1 MVGSIILTLALAFSI
16 ISMIMYFLN
25 YRGYKNTLNYGRIA
39 YHGMAVLVISA
50 SVFLWYAILTHQY
63 QYNYIYSYSN
73 NSLRDLGIFQLMSS
87 FWGGQEGSFMLWLL
101 LTAIVGIILQSYCS
115 KRGDLE
121 PRVMAVFTLATSFLL
136 VMVSPWFK
144 NPFEYIWVTPVFV
157 KIEHINS
164 QFLNADIYPFLQ
176 SFFFTDQSTNQS
188 FIQVS
193 SDLVSQL
200 SQAGISVNQFIID
213 GKGLNPQLLNFW
225 MQIHPPILFAGF
237 SMATVPFAFAIAAL
251 MKNDYRDW
259 VKQAFPWML
268 AGMGV
273 LGLGIMLGGY
283 WAYEML
289 GWGGYWAWDPVE
301 NSSLIP
307 WLVGV
312 AGIHTL
318 LVQKKTQAKGGIG
331 KYAKTNLML
340 CVLTYVFV
348 LYSTFLTRSG
358 VLGDASVHSFVD
370 PGMFVYLFLI
380 LFIGTFILLGFGMI
394 AFRWKTLNEN
404 IKDDESLLSRELGLF
419 TAMIV
424 LIASAIIVLVGT
436 SAPIFGK
443 SVDTYFYNEMHL
455 PLAIIIMFLNGISLL
470 IKWQKSDTNELIK
483 KSTYAAIGAVLFT
496 ILLVIFGEVR
506 DIMIIILSLTTAFS
520 LFVNVDI
527 AIKIVKGNF
536 KMLGAYVAHIGIAL
550 FILGVIGSAVY
561 SEEVTVD
568 LVKGKSVPAFGY
580 ELTFTGGY
588 AIENNTKFAFNVEVK
603 KGNSKYT
610 IAPIMYRSEFNNS
623 IVREPAILT
632 LLTKDIYFSPLG
644 YDEGG
649 QTQSQH
655 SHNHISLEKGASTE
669 FEGTKIT
676 FIKFNMAAETMQL
689 MSEGKDFQMGAV
701 LEIEKDGKKMETE
714 LLRKK
719 VGEQIEFTSF
729 KSEEMNLKIELENL
743 AAGVI
748 DIALSALDS
757 SETHTKTTQTETN
770 EVLSVTASIK
780 PFVNLVWAGVAIMVI
795 GFFIAMTR
803 RLKESRIIS

>member
-1 MVGSIILTLALAFSI
+1 MF
-16 ISMIMYFLN
+16 FLN

-39 YHGMAVLVISA
+39 YHGMAVLVIAA
-50 SVFLWYAILTHQY
+50 SVYLWYAILTHQY

-73 NSLRDLGIFQLMSS
+73 NDLRNLGVFQLLSS

-101 LTAIVGIILQSYCS
+101 LTAIVGIILQSYTS

-121 PRVMAVFTLATSFLL
+121 PRVMAVFTLATTFLL

-164 QFLNADIYPFLQ
+164 QFFNLPFIQ
-176 SFFFTDQSTNQS
+176 QFFFTDQSTNQG
-188 FIQVS
+188 FIQVNKE
-193 SDLVSQL
+193 LAGLL
-200 SQAGISVNQFIID
+200 SQAGVSMNNFITD
-213 GKGLNPQLLNFW
+213 GRGLNPQLLNFW
-225 MQIHPPILFAGF
+225 MQIHPPILFTGF

-251 MKNDYRDW
+251 MKNDYKDW

-370 PGMFVYLFLI
+370 PGMIIYLFLL
-380 LFIGTFILLGFGMI
+380 LFIGTFTLLGFGMI

-404 IKDDESLLSRELGLF
+404 IKDDESILSRELALF

-443 SVDTYFYNEMHL
+443 AVDTYFYNEMHL

-470 IKWQKSDTNELIK
+470 IKWQKSDANELIK
-483 KSTYAAIGAVLFT
+483 KSTYAAVGAVLFT

-568 LVKGKSVPAFGY
+568 LVKGKPVTAFGY
-580 ELTFTGGY
+580 DLTFTGGY
-588 AIENNTKFAFNVEVK
+588 QIENNTKFAFNIDVK
-603 KGNSKYT
+603 KGNSEYQ
-610 IAPIMYRSEFNNS
+610 IAPVMYRSEFNNS

-632 LLTKDIYFSPLG
+632 LLTKDIYFAPLG

-649 QTQSQH
+649 QSQSPH
-655 SHNHISLEKGASTE
+655 SHNHISLEKGGSTE

-676 FIKFNMAAETMQL
+676 FVKFNMAAETMQA

-701 LEIEKDGKKMETE
+701 LEIEKDGKKIETE
-714 LLRKK
+714 LIRK
-719 VGEQIEFTSF
+719 VTGGQVEFTSF
-729 KSEEMNLKIELENL
+729 ESKEMNLKIELENL
-743 AAGVI
+743 AAGNI
-748 DIALSALDS
+748 DIAVTPLSG
-757 SETHTKTTQTETN
+757 SESENQTVQTTTN
-770 EVLSVTASIK
+770 EVLSVSASIK

-803 RLKESRIIS
+803 RLKESKIIS

>member
-1 MVGSIILTLALAFSI
+1 MIGSIILTLALAFST
-16 ISMIMYFLN
+16 ISMIMFFLN

-39 YHGMAVLVISA
+39 YHGMAVLVIAA
-50 SVFLWYAILTHQY
+50 SVYLWYAILTHQY

-73 NSLRDLGIFQLMSS
+73 NDLRNLGVFQLLSS

-101 LTAIVGIILQSYCS
+101 LTAIVGIILQSYTS

-121 PRVMAVFTLATSFLL
+121 PRVMAVFTLATTFLL

-164 QFLNADIYPFLQ
+164 QFFNLPFIQ
-176 SFFFTDQSTNQS
+176 QFFFTDQSSNQA

-193 SDLVSQL
+193 SELAGLL
-200 SQAGISVNQFIID
+200 SQAGVSMNDFIID
-213 GKGLNPQLLNFW
+213 GRGLNPQLLNFW
-225 MQIHPPILFAGF
+225 MQIHPPILFTGF

-251 MKNDYRDW
+251 MKNDYKDW

-312 AGIHTL
+312 AAIHTL

-340 CVLTYVFV
+340 SVLTYVFV

-370 PGMFVYLFLI
+370 PGMIIYLFLL
-380 LFIGTFILLGFGMI
+380 LFIGTFTLLGFGMI

-404 IKDDESLLSRELGLF
+404 INDDESILSRELALF

-443 SVDTYFYNEMHL
+443 AVDTYFYNEMHL

-483 KSTYAAIGAVLFT
+483 KSTFSAVGAVLFT

-568 LVKGKSVPAFGY
+568 LVKGKPVTAFGY
-580 ELTFTGGY
+580 DLTFTGGY
-588 AIENNTKFAFNVEVK
+588 QIENNTKFAFNIDVK
-603 KGNSKYT
+603 KGNSEYQ
-610 IAPIMYRSEFNNS
+610 IAPVMYRSEFNNS

-632 LLTKDIYFSPLG
+632 LLNKRYLF
-644 YDEGG
+644 
-649 QTQSQH
+649 
-655 SHNHISLEKGASTE
+655 
-669 FEGTKIT
+669 
-676 FIKFNMAAETMQL
+676 
-689 MSEGKDFQMGAV
+689 
-701 LEIEKDGKKMETE
+701 
-714 LLRKK
+714 R
-719 VGEQIEFTSF
+719 SF
-729 KSEEMNLKIELENL
+729 GL
-743 AAGVI
+743 
-748 DIALSALDS
+748 
-757 SETHTKTTQTETN
+757 
-770 EVLSVTASIK
+770 
-780 PFVNLVWAGVAIMVI
+780 
-795 GFFIAMTR
+795 
-803 RLKESRIIS
+803 

>member
-25 YRGYKNTLNYGRIA
+25 FRGYKNTLNYGRIA
-39 YHGMAVLVISA
+39 YHGMAVLVIAA

-73 NSLRDLGIFQLMSS
+73 NDLRDLGIFQLASS

-101 LTAIVGIILQSYCS
+101 MTSIVGIILQSYSS

-144 NPFEYIWVTPVFV
+144 NPFEYIWMTPVFV
-157 KIEHINS
+157 KVEHLNS
-164 QFLNADIYPFLQ
+164 QFFNLPFIQ
-176 SFFFTDQSTNQS
+176 QFFFTDQSTNQG
-188 FIQVS
+188 FIQINKE
-193 SDLVSQL
+193 LVSLL
-200 SQAGISVNQFIID
+200 SQAGVSVNQFIID

-318 LVQKKTQAKGGIG
+318 LVQKRSQANGGIG

-340 CVLTYVFV
+340 CVLTYVLV

-370 PGMFVYLFLI
+370 PGMIVYFFLV
-380 LFIGTFILLGFGMI
+380 LFIGTFIVLGFGMI
-394 AFRWKTLNEN
+394 VFRWKTLNEN
-404 IKDDESLLSRELGLF
+404 LKDNESLLSRELALF

-436 SAPIFGK
+436 SAPIFGQA
-443 SVDTYFYNEMHL
+443 VDTFFYDEMHL

-470 IKWQKSDTNELIK
+470 IKWQKSDLNELIK
-483 KSTYAAIGAVLFT
+483 KSTYAAVGAVLFT
-496 ILLVIFGEVR
+496 ILLVVFGGVREV
-506 DIMIIILSLTTAFS
+506 MIIILSLTTAFS
-520 LFVNVDI
+520 LFVNLDI

-568 LVKGKSVPAFGY
+568 LVKGKPASAFGY
-580 ELTFTGGY
+580 EMTFTEIY
-588 AIENNTKFAFNVEVK
+588 PIENNTKYAFNVDVK
-603 KGNSKYT
+603 KGSSEYKVT
-610 IAPIMYRSEFNNS
+610 PVMYRSEFNNS

-644 YDEGG
+644 YDEGV
-649 QTQSQH
+649 QSQDQH
-655 SHNHISLEKGASTE
+655 SHNHISLEKGSSTE
-669 FEGTKIT
+669 FDGAKIT
-676 FIKFNMAAETMQL
+676 FVKFNMAAETMQL
-689 MSEGKDFQMGAV
+689 MSDGKDFQMGAV
-701 LEIEKDGKKMETE
+701 LEIEKDGKKTETE
-714 LLRKK
+714 LLRKQTDGK
-719 VGEQIEFTSF
+719 VEFTSF
-729 KSEEMNLKIELENL
+729 ESKEMNLKIDLENL

-748 DIALSALDS
+748 DIAFSTLDG
-757 SETHTKTTQTETN
+757 SETKDTSIQTEGN

-780 PFVNLVWAGVAIMVI
+780 PFVSLVWTGVAVMVI

-803 RLKESRIIS
+803 RLKESKVIS

>member
-1 MVGSIILTLALAFSI
+1 MVGSILLTLALAFSI

-25 YRGYKNTLNYGRIA
+25 YRGYKNTLNYGRVA

-73 NSLRDLGIFQLMSS
+73 NSLRDLGIFQLASS

-101 LTAIVGIILQSYCS
+101 LTSIVGIILQSYSS

-144 NPFEYIWVTPVFV
+144 NPFEYIWMTPVFV
-157 KIEHINS
+157 KVEHLNS
-164 QFLNADIYPFLQ
+164 QFFNLPFIQ
-176 SFFFTDQSTNQS
+176 QFFFTDQSTNQG
-188 FIQVS
+188 FVQIN
-193 SDLVSQL
+193 SDLVSKL
-200 SQAGISVNQFIID
+200 SAAGVSVNQFIID

-225 MQIHPPILFAGF
+225 MQIHPPILFTGF

-251 MKNDYRDW
+251 MKNDYKDW

-318 LVQKKTQAKGGIG
+318 LVQKRSQSQGGIG

-340 CVLTYVFV
+340 CVLTYVLV

-370 PGMFVYLFLI
+370 PGMIVYLFLV
-380 LFIGTFILLGFGMI
+380 LFIGTFIVIGFGMI

-404 IKDDESLLSRELGLF
+404 IKDNESILSRELALF

-436 SAPIFGK
+436 SAPIFGQ
-443 SVDTYFYNEMHL
+443 SVDTFFYDEMHL

-470 IKWQKSDTNELIK
+470 IKWQKSDLNELIK
-483 KSTYAAIGAVLFT
+483 KSTYSAVGAVLFT
-496 ILLVIFGEVR
+496 VLLVVIGGVHEL
-506 DIMIIILSLTTAFS
+506 MIIILSLTTSFS
-520 LFVNVDI
+520 LFVNLDI

-561 SEEVTVD
+561 SEQINLD
-568 LVKGKSVPAFGY
+568 LVKGKPVAAFGY
-580 ELTFTGGY
+580 EMTFTEFY
-588 AIENNTKFAFNVEVK
+588 PIANNTKYAFNVTVK
-603 KGNSKYT
+603 KGNSEYKVT
-610 IAPIMYRSEFNNS
+610 PVMYMSEFNNS
-623 IVREPAILT
+623 LVREPAILT
-632 LLTKDIYFSPLG
+632 LLTKDIYLSPLG
-644 YDEGG
+644 YNEAGSDQASG
-649 QTQSQH
+649 QTVS
-655 SHNHISLEKGASTE
+655 ISPGSEINYEGIKIKYEE
-669 FEGTKIT
+669 FIKPDMSAMMSGGDVEMGTKLIIT
-676 FIKFNMAAETMQL
+676 
-689 MSEGKDFQMGAV
+689 
-701 LEIEKDGKKMETE
+701 KDGKEYEISPLIKIISGQFEYTPVDLKE
-714 LLRKK
+714 ANLR
-719 VGEQIEFTSF
+719 IEVR
-729 KSEEMNLKIELENL
+729 KIEQSNKNADL
-743 AAGVI
+743 VI
-748 DIALSALDS
+748 SKINGANNTANQS
-757 SETHTKTTQTETN
+757 T

-780 PFVNLVWAGVAIMVI
+780 PFVSFVWAGVAIMVI

-803 RLKESRIIS
+803 RLKESRIVS

>member
-1 MVGSIILTLALAFSI
+1 MVGSVILTLALAFSI
-16 ISMIMYFLN
+16 ISMILYFLN
-25 YRGYKNTLNYGRIA
+25 YRGYKNTLIYGRIA
-39 YHGMAVLVISA
+39 YHGMAVLVIAA

-73 NSLRDLGIFQLMSS
+73 NSLRDLGIFQLASS

-101 LTAIVGIILQSYCS
+101 LTSIVGIILQSYAS

-144 NPFEYIWVTPVFV
+144 NPFEYIWMNDVFV
-157 KIEHINS
+157 KVEHLNS
-164 QFLNADIYPFLQ
+164 QFFNLPFIQ
-176 SFFFTDQSTNQS
+176 QFFFTDQSTNQG
-188 FIQVS
+188 FIKINSEFVS
-193 SDLVSQL
+193 LLQ
-200 SQAGISVNQFIID
+200 QAGVSVNQFIID

-318 LVQKKTQAKGGIG
+318 LVQKRSQAKSGIG

-340 CVLTYVFV
+340 AVLTYVLV

-370 PGMFVYLFLI
+370 PGMIVYLFLI
-380 LFIGTFILLGFGMI
+380 LFISTFTLLGLGMI

-404 IKDDESLLSRELGLF
+404 IKDDESLLSRELALF

-443 SVDTYFYNEMHL
+443 AVDTYFYNEMHL

-470 IKWQKSDTNELIK
+470 IKWQKSDFNELIK
-483 KSTYAAIGAVLFT
+483 KSTYSAVGAVLFT
-496 ILLVIFGEVR
+496 ILLVVLGGVHEL
-506 DIMIIILSLTTAFS
+506 MIIILSLTTAFS
-520 LFVNVDI
+520 LFVNLDI

-561 SEEVTVD
+561 TEEVTVD
-568 LVKGKSVPAFGY
+568 LVKGKPATAFGY
-580 ELTFTGGY
+580 EITFTGIY
-588 AIENNTKFAFNVEVK
+588 PIENTTKYAFNVDVK
-603 KGNSKYT
+603 KGSSEYKV
-610 IAPIMYRSEFNNS
+610 APIMYRSDFNNS

-649 QTQSQH
+649 QSQDQH
-655 SHNHISLEKGASTE
+655 SHNHISLEKGSSTE
-669 FEGTKIT
+669 FDGTKIT
-676 FIKFNMAAETMQL
+676 FVKFNMAAETMQL

-701 LEIEKDGKKMETE
+701 LEIEKDGKKVETE
-714 LLRKK
+714 LLRKQVDGK
-719 VGEQIEFTSF
+719 VEFTSF
-729 KSEEMNLKIELENL
+729 ESKEMNLKIDLENL
-743 AAGVI
+743 SAGVI
-748 DIALSALDS
+748 DIAFSTLDGIEDQS
-757 SETHTKTTQTETN
+757 NTVQTVSK

-780 PFVNLVWAGVAIMVI
+780 PFVSLVWAGVAIMVI

-803 RLKESRIIS
+803 RLKESKIIS

>member
-1 MVGSIILTLALAFSI
+1 MVGSILLTLALAFSI

-39 YHGMAVLVISA
+39 YHGMAVLVIAA

-73 NSLRDLGIFQLMSS
+73 NSLRDLGIFQLASS

-101 LTAIVGIILQSYCS
+101 LTSIVGIILQSYAS

-144 NPFEYIWVTPVFV
+144 NPFEYIWITPVFV
-157 KIEHINS
+157 KVEHLNS
-164 QFLNADIYPFLQ
+164 QFFNLPFIQ
-176 SFFFTDQSTNQS
+176 QFFFTDQSTNQGFVQINS
-188 FIQVS
+188 E
-193 SDLVSQL
+193 LVSKL
-200 SQAGISVNQFIID
+200 SAAGVSVNQFIID

-225 MQIHPPILFAGF
+225 MQIHPPILFSGF

-251 MKNDYRDW
+251 MKNDYSNW

-318 LVQKKTQAKGGIG
+318 LVQKRSQVHGGIG

-340 CVLTYVFV
+340 CVLTYVLV

-370 PGMFVYLFLI
+370 PGMIVYLFLI

-404 IKDDESLLSRELGLF
+404 IKDEESLLSRELALF

-443 SVDTYFYNEMHL
+443 SVDTFFYNEMHL

-470 IKWQKSDTNELIK
+470 IKWQKSDLNELIK
-483 KSTYAAIGAVLFT
+483 KSTYAAVGSILFT
-496 ILLVIFGEVR
+496 ILLVVVGGVQE
-506 DIMIIILSLTTAFS
+506 IMIILLSLTTAFS
-520 LFVNVDI
+520 LFVNLDI
-527 AIKIVKGNF
+527 VIKIVKGNL

-561 SEEVTVD
+561 SEQVNID
-568 LVKGKSVPAFGY
+568 LVKGKPVTAFGY
-580 ELTFTGGY
+580 EMTFTEY
-588 AIENNTKFAFNVEVK
+588 YPIENNTKYAFNVNVK
-603 KGNSKYT
+603 RGNSEYKVT
-610 IAPIMYRSEFNNS
+610 PKMYLSEFNNS
-623 IVREPAILT
+623 LVREPAILT
-632 LLTKDIYFSPLG
+632 LLTKDIYLSPLG
-644 YDEGG
+644 YDEGE
-649 QTQSQH
+649 QNQNQD
-655 SHNHISLEKGASTE
+655 SHNHIKLEKGSSTE
-669 FEGTKIT
+669 FEGTKVT
-676 FIKFNMAAETMQL
+676 FVRFNMAPETMQL

-701 LEIEKDGKKMETE
+701 LEIEKNGKKTETE
-714 LLRKK
+714 LLRKQTDGK
-719 VGEQIEFTSF
+719 VEFTFFES
-729 KSEEMNLKIELENL
+729 KEMNLKIELENL

-748 DIALSALDS
+748 DIAFSNLDG
-757 SETHTKTTQTETN
+757 SESQGNSVQKENN
-770 EVLSVTASIK
+770 EILSVTASIK
-780 PFVNLVWAGVAIMVI
+780 PFVSLVWAGVAIMVI

-803 RLKESRIIS
+803 RLKESRVIS

>member
-1 MVGSIILTLALAFSI
+1 MIGSIILTLALAFSI

-25 YRGYKNTLNYGRIA
+25 YRGYKNTLDYGRIA
-39 YHGMAVLVISA
+39 YHAMAVMVIVA
-50 SVFLWYAILTHQY
+50 SVYLWYAILTHQY

-73 NSLRDLGIFQLMSS
+73 NDLRNLGIFQLASS

-101 LTAIVGIILQSYCS
+101 LTSIVGIILQSYAS

-164 QFLNADIYPFLQ
+164 QFFNLPFVQ
-176 SFFFTDQSTNQS
+176 QFFFTDQSTNQG
-188 FIQVS
+188 FIQVNS
-193 SDLVSQL
+193 ELAALL
-200 SQAGISVNQFIID
+200 SQAGVAMNDFITD
-213 GKGLNPQLLNFW
+213 GRGLNPQLLNFW

-251 MKNDYRDW
+251 MKNDYKDW

-318 LVQKKTQAKGGIG
+318 LVQKRSQAHGGIG

-340 CVLTYVFV
+340 CVLTYVLV

-370 PGMFVYLFLI
+370 PGMFVYLFLVI
-380 LFIGTFILLGFGMI
+380 FIGTFTLLGFGMI
-394 AFRWKTLNEN
+394 AFRWKTLNET
-404 IKDDESLLSRELGLF
+404 IKDEESLLSRELALF

-443 SVDTYFYNEMHL
+443 SVDTFFYNEMHL

-470 IKWQKSDTNELIK
+470 IKWQKSDLNELIK
-483 KSTYAAIGAVLFT
+483 KSTYAAVGAVLFT

-520 LFVNVDI
+520 LFVNLDI

-561 SEEVTVD
+561 SEEMTVE
-568 LVKGKSVPAFGY
+568 LEKGKPKTAFGY
-580 ELTFTGGY
+580 EMTFTGGY
-588 AIENNTKFAFNVEVK
+588 PIENNTKFAFNVNVK
-603 KGNSKYT
+603 KGNSEYQ
-610 IAPIMYRSEFNNS
+610 IAPVMYRSDFNNS

-632 LLTKDIYFSPLG
+632 LLTRDIYFAPLG

-655 SHNHISLEKGASTE
+655 SHNHISLEKGGSTE

-676 FIKFNMAAETMQL
+676 FVKFNMAAETMQL

-701 LEIEKDGKKMETE
+701 LEIEKDGEKTETE
-714 LLRKK
+714 LLRKQVDGK
-719 VGEQIEFTSF
+719 VEFTSF
-729 KSEEMNLKIELENL
+729 ESKEMNLKIELENL
-743 AAGVI
+743 AAGNI
-748 DIALSALDS
+748 DIVITPLDGA
-757 SETHTKTTQTETN
+757 ETVNKNFESKSN
-770 EVLSVTASIK
+770 EVLTVTASIK

>member
-1 MVGSIILTLALAFSI
+1 
-16 ISMIMYFLN
+16 MYFLN

-39 YHGMAVLVISA
+39 YHGMAVLVIAA

-73 NSLRDLGIFQLMSS
+73 NALRDLGIFQLLSS

-101 LTAIVGIILQSYCS
+101 LTAIVGIILQSYSS

-164 QFLNADIYPFLQ
+164 QFLNSNVYPFIQ
-176 SFFFTDQSTNQS
+176 SFFFTDQSSNQG
-188 FIQVS
+188 FIQIS

-200 SQAGISVNQFIID
+200 KQAGISVNQFIID

-225 MQIHPPILFAGF
+225 MQIHPPILFTGF

-251 MKNDYRDW
+251 MKNDYKDW

-307 WLVGV
+307 WLVGI
-312 AGIHTL
+312 AAIHTL

-370 PGMFVYLFLI
+370 PGMIIYLFLL
-380 LFIGTFILLGFGMI
+380 LFIGTFTLLGFGMI

-436 SAPIFGK
+436 SAPIFGTA
-443 SVDTYFYNEMHL
+443 VDTYFYNEMHL

-470 IKWQKSDTNELIK
+470 IKWQKSDANELIK
-483 KSTYAAIGAVLFT
+483 KSTYAAVGAVLFT
-496 ILLVIFGEVR
+496 ILLVIFGGVR
-506 DIMIIILSLTTAFS
+506 EIMMIILSLTTAFS
-520 LFVNVDI
+520 LFVNLDI
-527 AIKIVKGNF
+527 AIKIVRGNF

-568 LVKGKSVPAFGY
+568 LVKGKPVTAFGY
-580 ELTFTGGY
+580 DLTFTGGY
-588 AIENNTKFAFNVEVK
+588 QIENNTKFAFNIDVK
-603 KGNSKYT
+603 KGNSEYQ
-610 IAPIMYRSEFNNS
+610 IAPVMYRSEFNNS

-632 LLTKDIYFSPLG
+632 LLTRDIYFAPLG
-644 YDEGG
+644 FDEGG

-669 FEGTKIT
+669 FEGTKVT
-676 FIKFNMAAETMQL
+676 FVKFNMAAETMQA

-701 LEIEKDGKKMETE
+701 LEIEKNGKKTETE
-714 LLRKK
+714 LLRKQIDGK
-719 VGEQIEFTSF
+719 VEFTSF
-729 KSEEMNLKIELENL
+729 ESKEMNLKIEMENL
-743 AAGVI
+743 SAGVI
-748 DIALSALDS
+748 DIALSALDG
-757 SETHTKTTQTETN
+757 SETQTTTTQTETN
-770 EVLSVTASIK
+770 EVLSVNASIK

-803 RLKESRIIS
+803 RLKESRIVS

>member
-39 YHGMAVLVISA
+39 YHGMTVLVIAA

-73 NSLRDLGIFQLMSS
+73 NDLRNLGVFHLASS

-101 LTAIVGIILQSYCS
+101 LTAIVGIVLQSYTS

-164 QFLNADIYPFLQ
+164 QYFNLSFVQ
-176 SFFFTDQSTNQS
+176 QFFFTDQSTNQG
-188 FIQVS
+188 FIQVNKE
-193 SDLVSQL
+193 LAGLL
-200 SQAGISVNQFIID
+200 SQAGVSMNNFIID
-213 GKGLNPQLLNFW
+213 GRGLNPQLLNFW

-251 MKNDYRDW
+251 MKNDYKDW

-312 AGIHTL
+312 AAIHTL
-318 LVQKKTQAKGGIG
+318 LVQKRSQAQGGIG
-331 KYAKTNLML
+331 KYAKTNLLLSVM
-340 CVLTYVFV
+340 TYVFV

-370 PGMFVYLFLI
+370 PGMIVYLFLV
-380 LFIGTFILLGFGMI
+380 LFIGTFTLLGLGMI

-404 IKDDESLLSRELGLF
+404 IRDDESLLSRELALF

-424 LIASAIIVLVGT
+424 LIASAIIVLAGT
-436 SAPIFGK
+436 SAPLFGT
-443 SVDTYFYNEMHL
+443 SVDTAFYNEMHL
-455 PLAIIIMFLNGISLL
+455 PLAIIIMFLNAISLL
-470 IKWQKSDTNELIK
+470 IKWQRSDLKELFK
-483 KSTYAAIGAVLFT
+483 KSTYSAIGAVLFT

-506 DIMIIILSLTTAFS
+506 DIIIIILSLTTAFS
-520 LFVNVDI
+520 LFVNLDI
-527 AIKIVKGNF
+527 AIKIVKGNL

-561 SEEVTVD
+561 SEEITVD
-568 LVKGKSVPAFGY
+568 LVKGKPATAFGY
-580 ELTFTGGY
+580 EMTFTGY
-588 AIENNTKFAFNVEVK
+588 NLIANNTKYAFNIDVK
-603 KGNSKYT
+603 KGNSQYN
-610 IAPIMYRSEFNNS
+610 IAPIMYRSDFNNS

-632 LLTKDIYFSPLG
+632 LLTKDIYFAPLG

-649 QTQSQH
+649 QSQTQH
-655 SHNHISLEKGASTE
+655 SHNHISLEKGGSTE
-669 FEGTKIT
+669 FEGAKIT
-676 FIKFNMAAETMQL
+676 FLKFNLGAETMQA

-701 LEIEKDGKKMETE
+701 LQIEKDGKKVETE
-714 LLRKK
+714 LLRKQTSGK
-719 VGEQIEFTSF
+719 VEFTSF
-729 KSEEMNLKIELENL
+729 ESKEMNLKIELENL
-743 AAGVI
+743 SAGNI
-748 DIALSALDS
+748 DIAIFPLDD
-757 SETHTKTTQTETN
+757 SETDQTTVQTTTE
-770 EVLSVTASIK
+770 EVLSVSASIK
-780 PFVNLVWAGVAIMVI
+780 PFVSLVWAGVAIMVI

-803 RLKESRIIS
+803 RLKDSRIVS

>member
-1 MVGSIILTLALAFSI
+1 
-16 ISMIMYFLN
+16 
-25 YRGYKNTLNYGRIA
+25 
-39 YHGMAVLVISA
+39 
-50 SVFLWYAILTHQY
+50 
-63 QYNYIYSYSN
+63 
-73 NSLRDLGIFQLMSS
+73 
-87 FWGGQEGSFMLWLL
+87 
-101 LTAIVGIILQSYCS
+101 
-115 KRGDLE
+115 
-121 PRVMAVFTLATSFLL
+121 
-136 VMVSPWFK
+136 
-144 NPFEYIWVTPVFV
+144 
-157 KIEHINS
+157 
-164 QFLNADIYPFLQ
+164 
-176 SFFFTDQSTNQS
+176 
-188 FIQVS
+188 
-193 SDLVSQL
+193 
-200 SQAGISVNQFIID
+200 
-213 GKGLNPQLLNFW
+213 
-225 MQIHPPILFAGF
+225 
-237 SMATVPFAFAIAAL
+237 
-251 MKNDYRDW
+251 
-259 VKQAFPWML
+259 
-268 AGMGV
+268 
-273 LGLGIMLGGY
+273 
-283 WAYEML
+283 
-289 GWGGYWAWDPVE
+289 
-301 NSSLIP
+301 
-307 WLVGV
+307 
-312 AGIHTL
+312 
-318 LVQKKTQAKGGIG
+318 
-331 KYAKTNLML
+331 
-340 CVLTYVFV
+340 
-348 LYSTFLTRSG
+348 
-358 VLGDASVHSFVD
+358 
-370 PGMFVYLFLI
+370 
-380 LFIGTFILLGFGMI
+380 
-394 AFRWKTLNEN
+394 
-404 IKDDESLLSRELGLF
+404 
-419 TAMIV
+419 
-424 LIASAIIVLVGT
+424 
-436 SAPIFGK
+436 
-443 SVDTYFYNEMHL
+443 
-455 PLAIIIMFLNGISLL
+455 MFLNGISLL
-470 IKWQKSDTNELIK
+470 IKWQKLDANELIK
-483 KSTYAAIGAVLFT
+483 KSTYAAVGAVLFT

-580 ELTFTGGY
+580 DLTFTGGY
-588 AIENNTKFAFNVEVK
+588 AIENNTKFAFNIDVK
-603 KGNSKYT
+603 KGNSEYQ
-610 IAPIMYRSEFNNS
+610 IAPVMYRSDFNNS

-748 DIALSALDS
+748 DIAVTPLNDSAT
-757 SETHTKTTQTETN
+757 ENQTVQTTTN

-803 RLKESRIIS
+803 RLKESKIIS

>member
-1 MVGSIILTLALAFSI
+1 MIGSIILTLALAFSI

-25 YRGYKNTLNYGRIA
+25 FRGYKNTLNYGRIA
-39 YHGMAVLVISA
+39 YHGMAILVIIA
-50 SVFLWYAILTHQY
+50 SVFLWYVILTHQY
-63 QYNYIYSYSN
+63 QYNYVYSYSN
-73 NSLRDLGIFQLMSS
+73 NALRNLGLLHLASS

-101 LTAIVGIILQSYCS
+101 MTSIVGIILQSYAS

-144 NPFEYIWVTPVFV
+144 NPFEYIWMTPVFV

-164 QFLNADIYPFLQ
+164 QFFNLSFLQ
-176 SFFFTDQSTNQS
+176 SFFFSDQSTNQG
-188 FIQVS
+188 FIQIN
-193 SDLVSQL
+193 SDLVSKL
-200 SQAGISVNQFIID
+200 SQAGISLNQFITD
-213 GKGLNPQLLNFW
+213 GRGLNPQLLNFW

-237 SMATVPFAFAIAAL
+237 AMATVPFAFAIAAL

-318 LVQKKTQAKGGIG
+318 LVQKRSQSAGGNG

-340 CVLTYVFV
+340 CILTYVLV

-370 PGMFVYLFLI
+370 PGMIIYLFLV
-380 LFIGTFILLGFGMI
+380 LFIGTFLLLGLGMI
-394 AFRWKTLNEN
+394 IFRWKTLNEN
-404 IKDDESLLSRELGLF
+404 IVDEESLLSRELALF

-436 SAPIFGK
+436 SAPIFGQ
-443 SVDTYFYNEMHL
+443 SVDTFFYNEMHL

-470 IKWQKSDTNELIK
+470 IKWKKSDAKELIK
-483 KSTYAAIGAVLFT
+483 KSTYAVAGAVLFT
-496 ILLVIFGEVR
+496 MLLILWGGVSE
-506 DIMIIILSLTTAFS
+506 IMIILLALTTSFS
-520 LFVNVDI
+520 LFVNLDI
-527 AIKIVKGNF
+527 AIKIVRGNF

-568 LVKGKSVPAFGY
+568 LVKGKQASAFGY
-580 ELTFTGGY
+580 DLTFTEIY
-588 AIENNTKFAFNVEVK
+588 PIENNTKFAFNVDVK
-603 KGNSKYT
+603 KGNTEYKVT
-610 IAPIMYRSEFNNS
+610 PIMYRSDFNNS

-644 YDEGG
+644 YEEGG

-655 SHNHISLEKGASTE
+655 SHNHISLKKGDTTSFGGAN
-669 FEGTKIT
+669 IT
-676 FIKFNMAAETMQL
+676 FVRFNMAAETMQL

-701 LEIEKDGKKMETE
+701 IEVEKAGKKIETE
-714 LLRKK
+714 LLRKQTEGK
-719 VGEQIEFTSF
+719 VELTSF
-729 KSEEMNLKIELENL
+729 ESKELNLKIGLENL
-743 AAGVI
+743 SAGVI
-748 DIALSALDS
+748 DIAFSTLDG
-757 SETHTKTTQTETN
+757 SESQNPIVKTESN

-780 PFVNLVWAGVAIMVI
+780 PFVNLVWAGVAIMVV
-795 GFFIAMTR
+795 GFFVSMVR
-803 RLKESRIIS
+803 RLKESMIIS

>member
-1 MVGSIILTLALAFSI
+1 MVGSILLTLALAFSI

-39 YHGMAVLVISA
+39 YHGMAVLVIAA
-50 SVFLWYAILTHQY
+50 SVFLWYVILTHQY

-73 NSLRDLGIFQLMSS
+73 NDLRNLGVLHLASS

-101 LTAIVGIILQSYCS
+101 LTSIVGIILQSYAS

-144 NPFEYIWVTPVFV
+144 NPFEYIWITPVFV

-164 QFLNADIYPFLQ
+164 QFFNLPFIQ
-176 SFFFTDQSTNQS
+176 QFFFTDQSTNQG
-188 FIQVS
+188 FIQVNKE
-193 SDLVSQL
+193 LAGLL
-200 SQAGISVNQFIID
+200 SQAGVSMNDFITD

-225 MQIHPPILFAGF
+225 MQIHPPILFSGF

-251 MKNDYRDW
+251 MKNDYKDW

-312 AGIHTL
+312 AAIHTL
-318 LVQKKTQAKGGIG
+318 LVQKRSQAQGGIG
-331 KYAKTNLML
+331 KYAKTNLLLSVM
-340 CVLTYVFV
+340 TYVFV

-370 PGMFVYLFLI
+370 PGMIVYLFLV
-380 LFIGTFILLGFGMI
+380 LFIGTFTLLGLGMI

-404 IKDDESLLSRELGLF
+404 IRDDESILSRELALF

-424 LIASAIIVLVGT
+424 LIASALIVLAGT
-436 SAPIFGK
+436 SAPLFGT
-443 SVDTYFYNEMHL
+443 SVDTAFYNEMHL
-455 PLAIIIMFLNGISLL
+455 PLVIIIMFLNGISLL
-470 IKWQKSDTNELIK
+470 IKWQKSDLNELKK
-483 KSTYAAIGAVLFT
+483 KSTYSASGAVLFT
-496 ILLVIFGEVR
+496 ILLVIFGGVR
-506 DIMIIILSLTTAFS
+506 EIMVIILSLTTSFA
-520 LFVNVDI
+520 LFVNLDI
-527 AIKIVKGNF
+527 AIKIVKGNL

-550 FILGVIGSAVY
+550 FLLGVIGSAVY
-561 SEEVTVD
+561 TQEVTVD
-568 LVKGKSVPAFGY
+568 LVKGKPSTAFGY
-580 ELTFTGGY
+580 EMTFTGY
-588 AIENNTKFAFNVEVK
+588 NLIANSTKYAFNIDVK
-603 KGNSKYT
+603 KGNSQYN
-610 IAPIMYRSEFNNS
+610 ISPIMYRSDFNNS

-632 LLTKDIYFSPLG
+632 LFTKDIYFAPLG

-649 QTQSQH
+649 QTSNQH
-655 SHNHISLEKGASTE
+655 SHNHISLEKGGTTE
-669 FEGTKIT
+669 FEGAKIT
-676 FIKFNMAAETMQL
+676 FTKFNLGAETMQA

-701 LEIEKDGKKMETE
+701 LEIEKDGKKVETE
-714 LLRKK
+714 LLRKQISGK
-719 VGEQIEFTSF
+719 VEFTSF
-729 KSEEMNLKIELENL
+729 ESKEMNLKIELENL
-743 AAGVI
+743 SAGTI
-748 DIALSALDS
+748 DIALMPING
-757 SETHTKTTQTETN
+757 SETDQTPVQTTTE
-770 EVLSVTASIK
+770 EVLSVSASIK

>member
-1 MVGSIILTLALAFSI
+1 MIGSIILTLALAFSI

-25 YRGYKNTLNYGRIA
+25 YRGYKNTLNYGRIT
-39 YHGMAVLVISA
+39 YHAMAVLVIVA
-50 SVFLWYAILTHQY
+50 SVLLWYAILTHQY
-63 QYNYIYSYSN
+63 QYKYIYSYSN
-73 NSLRDLGIFQLMSS
+73 NALRNLGTLHLASS

-101 LTAIVGIILQSYCS
+101 MTAIVGIILQSYSS

-144 NPFEYIWVTPVFV
+144 NPFEYIWVQPVFV
-157 KIEHINS
+157 KIEHISS
-164 QFLNADIYPFLQ
+164 QFFNLPFIQ
-176 SFFFTDQSTNQS
+176 QFFFTDQSSNQG
-188 FIQVS
+188 FIQVNS
-193 SDLVSQL
+193 ELAALL
-200 SQAGISVNQFIID
+200 SQAGVSMNQFITD
-213 GKGLNPQLLNFW
+213 GRGLNPQLLNFW

-318 LVQKKTQAKGGIG
+318 LVQKRTQAGGGIG

-340 CVLTYVFV
+340 CVFTYVLV

-370 PGMFVYLFLI
+370 PGMIVYLFLV
-380 LFIGTFILLGFGMI
+380 LFIGTFLLLGLGMI
-394 AFRWKTLNEN
+394 AYRWKSLNEN
-404 IKDDESLLSRELGLF
+404 IVEEENLLSRELALF

-424 LIASAIIVLVGT
+424 LIASAIIILVGT

-443 SVDTYFYNEMHL
+443 SVDTFFYNEMHL

-470 IKWQKSDTNELIK
+470 IKWRKSDVNELMR
-483 KSTYAAIGAVLFT
+483 KSVMSAAGAVLFT
-496 ILLVIFGEVR
+496 MILIFFAGVSEL
-506 DIMIIILSLTTAFS
+506 MIILLSLTTAFS
-520 LFVNVDI
+520 LFVNIDI
-527 AIKIVKGNF
+527 AVKIVKGNL

-561 SEEVTVD
+561 SEEVTLD
-568 LVKGKSVPAFGY
+568 LVKGKTESAFGY
-580 ELTFTGGY
+580 DLTFTGGY
-588 AIENNTKFAFNVEVK
+588 SIENNTKFAFNVDVK
-603 KGNSKYT
+603 KGDSEFK
-610 IAPIMYRSEFNNS
+610 IAPVMYRSDFNNS

-632 LLTKDIYFSPLG
+632 LLTRDIYFSPLG
-644 YDEGG
+644 YDDTG
-649 QTQSQH
+649 QSKGQH
-655 SHNHISLEKGASTE
+655 SHDHISLQKGMSTE
-669 FEGTKIT
+669 YAGAEIT
-676 FIKFNMAAETMQL
+676 FTRFNLGAETMQA

-701 LEIEKDGKKMETE
+701 LEIEKDGKKVETE
-714 LLRKK
+714 LLRKQTNGQ
-719 VGEQIEFTSF
+719 VEFTSF
-729 KSEEMNLKIELENL
+729 ESKEMNLKITLENL
-743 AAGVI
+743 SAGNI
-748 DIALSALDS
+748 DIALSTLDGS
-757 SETHTKTTQTETN
+757 QSKGETVQTESK

-795 GFFIAMTR
+795 GFFIAMAR
-803 RLKESRIIS
+803 RLKESMVIS